1 MKLNL
6 HTIGPHDTLNRAF
19 GINDDEATAI
29 KMAVMGAHK
38 SSNMRTEWIE
48 KVLAVDD
55 TIEILAYKMYEI
67 GRWSGMIEVD
77 TEEEE

>member
-6 HTIGPHDTLNRAF
+6 REIGPRVTFNQAF

-29 KMAVMGAHK
+29 KMAIADAHQ
-38 SSNMRTEWIE
+38 SSDMRTEWIK
-48 KVLAVDD
+48 KVLTADD

-67 GRWSGMIEVD
+67 GRLSGMIEGNAG
-77 TEEEE
+77 EEE